1 MILTNPIATGNTAD
15 IYLVEGKLIKLFKE
29 YLPDG
34 EAEYEANKQR
44 YVYAHGLS
52 VPFVYEVTKINGRQA
67 IIMDYIP
74 GETVGDIIFNDKTQ
88 AEYYMSLSVDVQMK
102 IHSIKADDFELM
114 TDKLNRQ
121 ILSAPCLN
129 KEQKNVLINKL
140 NNMQKHENK
149 LCHGDYH
156 ILNLILNDTDITIID
171 WVDASAGDIRAD
183 VCRSYLLYLLFSPEL
198 ANLYIRLYCEKSGL
212 SQEDIF
218 EWTPIIAGAK
228 LNERL
233 DSVNENKLLEIIDQE
248 IEEI

>member
-15 IYLVEGKLIKLFKE
+15 IYLHDGKLVKLFKE

-129 KEQKNVLINKL
+129 GEQKNVLINKL

-171 WVDASAGDIRAD
+171 WVDASAGDIKAD
-183 VCRSYLLYLLFSPEL
+183 VYRTYLLYSLFLPTL
-198 ANLYIRLYCEKSGL
+198 ADLYIRIYCEKSGL
-212 SQEDIF
+212 SQNDIF
-218 EWTPIIAGAK
+218 TWKPIIAGAM
-228 LNERL
+228 L
-233 DSVNENKLLEIIDQE
+233 SENKDSDTEGYLLEIVNAYCTL
-248 IEEI
+248 